1 MSIFDASK
9 YEGLPPEL
17 ATKIAEDVNGAAEA
31 MRFDFKKK
39 MDAMDA
45 KVKAANERVSHFEGL
60 EPGEIEVLRKARGD
74 ASELK
79 TALEALKSQY
89 AAKEAALQEKEQ
101 VLQKLDFSRN
111 LAQTIHQYNTKNPA
125 ASVRDDAVDLIEI
138 LAMQR
143 VQEADGKKVFLNKDG
158 SPIMKG
164 DRYGGAEDFI
174 EYLRNERPSLF
185 QQPRGDG
192 AVGSKT
198 PPGSAQI
205 PRDQF
210 NKLTPAEQ
218 MTAIKSGKAIVD

>member
-31 MRFDFKKK
+31 MRADFKAK
-39 MDAMDA
+39 MNAMDA
-45 KVKAANERVSHFEGL
+45 KVKSANERMAAFEGI
-60 EPGEIEVLRKARGD
+60 EPSAIADFKRAVNELGETKA
-74 ASELK
+74 A
-79 TALEALKSQY
+79 Q
-89 AAKEAALQEKEQ
+89 AALLEEKKRLQKERDDWEMNAKKLSTRQKILQSLSEYQANGGLRPAPGADEDLIDTLEKKIAQNGDSVYFMRKDGTPFVTESGYGTAADFISQ
-101 VLQKLDFSRN
+101 VL
-111 LAQTIHQYNTKNPA
+111 TKEKP
-125 ASVRDDAVDLIEI
+125 
-138 LAMQR
+138 
-143 VQEADGKKVFLNKDG
+143 
-158 SPIMKG
+158 
-164 DRYGGAEDFI
+164 
-174 EYLRNERPSLF
+174 YLFE
-185 QQPRGDG
+185 QPRGDG